1 MKNSK
6 VHTMTN
12 MCIRET
18 QRFPS
23 QMGLGWETSKVMV
36 DLELPIRNRE
46 FTQKKNQLREEI
58 WKSLSTLW
66 MVPFGGQQV
75 FLFLITTFRDFSF
88 QKATGELGKKSSLL
102 WYPAYVHCFGRKIDR
117 KTHGSSTYQEELSCV
132 YLFRLSDGVEE
143 ANSVQQCSV
152 M

>member
-1 MKNSK
+1 M
-6 VHTMTN
+6 
-12 MCIRET
+12 
-18 QRFPS
+18 
-23 QMGLGWETSKVMV
+23 
-36 DLELPIRNRE
+36 
-46 FTQKKNQLREEI
+46 EI
-58 WKSLSTLW
+58 PLYFMNGTFWRPTEC
-66 MVPFGGQQV
+66 FC
-75 FLFLITTFRDFSF
+75 FLITTFRDFSF